1 MDKGYYR
8 QVPYRFFTNESNTD
22 ACKLEKLTNLFPDMK
37 ATIELGTIN
46 LLFNIKR
53 KRNFSS
59 FFFFLKN
66 YLKSIIYHV
75 QSIAFHV
82 YIQF

>member
-37 ATIELGTIN
+37 ATLELGM
-46 LLFNIKR
+46 LDFYLIK
-53 KRNFSS
+53 NTMT
-59 FFFFLKN
+59 FFFLKN
-66 YLKSIIYHV
+66 FLKLIIYHV
-75 QSIAFHV
+75 QSIVFHV

>member
-37 ATIELGTIN
+37 ATIELGKIN
-46 LLFNIKR
+46 FLFYKKKQNV
-53 KRNFSS
+53 
-59 FFFFLKN
+59 FFLL
-66 YLKSIIYHV
+66 YRII
-75 QSIAFHV
+75 
-82 YIQF
+82 